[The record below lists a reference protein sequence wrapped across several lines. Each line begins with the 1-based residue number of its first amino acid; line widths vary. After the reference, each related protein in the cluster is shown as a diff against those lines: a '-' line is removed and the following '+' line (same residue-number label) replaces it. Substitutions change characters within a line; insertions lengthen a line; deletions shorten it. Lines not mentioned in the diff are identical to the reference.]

1 MGVASTRDV
10 ISTAACP
17 EIAAVEACIACH
29 RIASPNQYAVNA
41 SAWKSAARGVCVT
54 VWRRCR
60 ALMSTSGTATPNQ
73 ANVKNTLGITVIAAL
88 ALVLFR
94 LQDLKT

>member
-1 MGVASTRDV
+1 MLLILCA
-10 ISTAACP
+10 AACLGTVYF
-17 EIAAVEACIACH
+17 EEDFEAGMG
-29 RIASPNQYAVNA
+29 RWTA

-73 ANVKNTLGITVIAAL
+73 AKVKNTLGIAVIAAL